1 MLDCIKTIMIEYII
15 TPMGIPTIIAALVS
29 SAVLIVVTIVS
40 ILWNRAILG
49 KNSEIVRSRETMTL
63 IHQILWD
70 ASYIE
75 IRNIFIKARDGRT
88 GIKGF
93 IGKPN
98 TKEFKAINKMMSHYE
113 VLAIGIKRGILSEK
127 VLKDFMGKRLVADW
141 HASKAFVM
149 AVREKNDD
157 ETNYIFCE
165 FENLAKKWEKE
176 Q

>member
-1 MLDCIKTIMIEYII
+1 MFDYLLIILDH
-15 TPMGIPTIIAALVS
+15 ALSSMWLPAIVS
-29 SAVLIVVTIVS
+29 AIVLIGIAV
-40 ILWNRAILG
+40 WNSKAVRNRETAILIH
-49 KNSEIVRSRETMTL
+49 KIV
-63 IHQILWD
+63 WD
-70 ASYIE
+70 AEYIE
-75 IRNIFIKARDGRT
+75 IRDTFIKVRDGRT

-98 TKEFKAINKMMSHYE
+98 TKAFKAINKMMSHYE

-141 HASKAFVM
+141 HASKAFIM
-149 AVREKNDD
+149 AVREKNND

-165 FENLAKKWEKE
+165 FEILAKKWEKE

>member
-1 MLDCIKTIMIEYII
+1 MFDCLLIILGYIL
-15 TPMGIPTIIAALVS
+15 TPWVIAPLI
-29 SAVLIVVTIVS
+29 SAIFLIGVTYWNSKIVR
-40 ILWNRAILG
+40 NRETAILIH
-49 KNSEIVRSRETMTL
+49 KIV
-63 IHQILWD
+63 WD

-75 IRNIFIKARDGRT
+75 IRDVFIKARDGRT

-98 TKEFKAINKMMSHYE
+98 TKAFKAINKMMSHYE

-127 VLKDFMGKRLVADW
+127 VLKDFMRKRLVADW

-157 ETNYIFCE
+157 DESYIFGE
-165 FENLAKKWEKE
+165 FENLAEKWENE
-176 Q
+176 I